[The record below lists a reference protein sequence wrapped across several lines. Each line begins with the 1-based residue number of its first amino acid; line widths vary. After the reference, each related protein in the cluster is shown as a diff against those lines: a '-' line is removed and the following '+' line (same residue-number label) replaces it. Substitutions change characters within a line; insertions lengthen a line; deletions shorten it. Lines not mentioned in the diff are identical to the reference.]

1 MGQQSADM
9 CGLPAA
15 GFTFDPPNLHSAIM
29 TGLVRFCN
37 PPIDCSKHLL
47 TAVLARDA
55 PGAHALANNNNANL
69 DAPIALCLV
78 ASSIPQCCS

>member
-29 TGLVRFCN
+29 TGLVRL
-37 PPIDCSKHLL
+37 HLTHPV
-47 TAVLARDA
+47 TALGSR
-55 PGAHALANNNNANL
+55 
-69 DAPIALCLV
+69 
-78 ASSIPQCCS
+78 